1 MTGFDISENISNI
14 LKMFLGLIIKVMIL
28 DVDLILVE
36 VIYRNFHSVT
46 NRILL
51 SGEYEKEGI
60 KNKMLQV
67 KWFRH
72 RTIDLFER
80 NASSLKKKKPKC
92 YYTLH
97 LERKF
102 EVDKLNTR
110 NIKGIL
116 HKDNSTQFLNSRI
129 QSLSSIRLD

>member
-1 MTGFDISENISNI
+1 MVILRSFLRFDISENIGNI

-60 KNKMLQV
+60 KV
-67 KWFRH
+67 I
-72 RTIDLFER
+72 T
-80 NASSLKKKKPKC
+80 LKKSDNVCLIMKK
-92 YYTLH
+92 L
-97 LERKF
+97 L
-102 EVDKLNTR
+102 L
-110 NIKGIL
+110 G
-116 HKDNSTQFLNSRI
+116 
-129 QSLSSIRLD
+129 

>member
-1 MTGFDISENISNI
+1 MVILRSFLRFDISENISNI

-60 KNKMLQV
+60 KV
-67 KWFRH
+67 I
-72 RTIDLFER
+72 T
-80 NASSLKKKKPKC
+80 LKKSNNVCLIMKK
-92 YYTLH
+92 L
-97 LERKF
+97 L
-102 EVDKLNTR
+102 L
-110 NIKGIL
+110 G
-116 HKDNSTQFLNSRI
+116 
-129 QSLSSIRLD
+129 

>member
-1 MTGFDISENISNI
+1 MVILRSFLKFDISENISNI

-60 KNKMLQV
+60 KV
-67 KWFRH
+67 I
-72 RTIDLFER
+72 T
-80 NASSLKKKKPKC
+80 LKKSDNVCLIMKK
-92 YYTLH
+92 
-97 LERKF
+97 
-102 EVDKLNTR
+102 
-110 NIKGIL
+110 
-116 HKDNSTQFLNSRI
+116 FL
-129 QSLSSIRLD
+129 LG

>member
-1 MTGFDISENISNI
+1 MVILRSFLRFDISENISNI

-60 KNKMLQV
+60 KV
-67 KWFRH
+67 I
-72 RTIDLFER
+72 T
-80 NASSLKKKKPKC
+80 LKKSDNVCLIMKK
-92 YYTLH
+92 L
-97 LERKF
+97 L
-102 EVDKLNTR
+102 L
-110 NIKGIL
+110 G
-116 HKDNSTQFLNSRI
+116 
-129 QSLSSIRLD
+129 

>member
-1 MTGFDISENISNI
+1 MVILRSFLRFDISENISNI

-60 KNKMLQV
+60 KV
-67 KWFRH
+67 I
-72 RTIDLFER
+72 T
-80 NASSLKKKKPKC
+80 LKKVIM
-92 YYTLH
+92 
-97 LERKF
+97 F
-102 EVDKLNTR
+102 V
-110 NIKGIL
+110 
-116 HKDNSTQFLNSRI
+116 
-129 QSLSSIRLD
+129 

>member
-1 MTGFDISENISNI
+1 MIILRSFLRFDISENISNI

-60 KNKMLQV
+60 KV
-67 KWFRH
+67 I
-72 RTIDLFER
+72 T
-80 NASSLKKKKPKC
+80 LKKSDNVCLIMKK
-92 YYTLH
+92 L
-97 LERKF
+97 L
-102 EVDKLNTR
+102 L
-110 NIKGIL
+110 G
-116 HKDNSTQFLNSRI
+116 
-129 QSLSSIRLD
+129 

>member
-1 MTGFDISENISNI
+1 MVILKSFLRFDISENISNI

-60 KNKMLQV
+60 KV
-67 KWFRH
+67 I
-72 RTIDLFER
+72 T
-80 NASSLKKKKPKC
+80 LKKSDNVCLIMKK
-92 YYTLH
+92 L
-97 LERKF
+97 L
-102 EVDKLNTR
+102 L
-110 NIKGIL
+110 G
-116 HKDNSTQFLNSRI
+116 
-129 QSLSSIRLD
+129 

>member
-1 MTGFDISENISNI
+1 MVILKSFLRFDISENTNNI

-60 KNKMLQV
+60 KV
-67 KWFRH
+67 I
-72 RTIDLFER
+72 T
-80 NASSLKKKKPKC
+80 LKKSDNVCLIMKK
-92 YYTLH
+92 L
-97 LERKF
+97 L
-102 EVDKLNTR
+102 L
-110 NIKGIL
+110 G
-116 HKDNSTQFLNSRI
+116 
-129 QSLSSIRLD
+129 

>member
-1 MTGFDISENISNI
+1 MLILRSFLRFDISENISNI

-60 KNKMLQV
+60 KV
-67 KWFRH
+67 I
-72 RTIDLFER
+72 T
-80 NASSLKKKKPKC
+80 LKKSDNVCLIMKK
-92 YYTLH
+92 L
-97 LERKF
+97 L
-102 EVDKLNTR
+102 L
-110 NIKGIL
+110 G
-116 HKDNSTQFLNSRI
+116 
-129 QSLSSIRLD
+129 

>member
-1 MTGFDISENISNI
+1 MVILKFFLRFDISENISNI

-60 KNKMLQV
+60 KV
-67 KWFRH
+67 I
-72 RTIDLFER
+72 T
-80 NASSLKKKKPKC
+80 LKKSDNVCLIMKK
-92 YYTLH
+92 L
-97 LERKF
+97 L
-102 EVDKLNTR
+102 L
-110 NIKGIL
+110 G
-116 HKDNSTQFLNSRI
+116 
-129 QSLSSIRLD
+129 